1 MFSLPKRALV
11 SLLVWSVLWVA
22 ACQGS
27 NETGEARLTGF
38 LTTATVDVAP
48 ESGGRLLSV
57 TVAEGDAVTAGQI
70 LARLDDTLLELQIA
84 QAEATVAEA
93 EARLALLQAGA
104 RPEDREVAAAQVA
117 YARAALDAAEAA
129 LADAERL
136 RDRPQ
141 QADLAV
147 AAAETAL
154 AEAEARARAA
164 RLLAQAADLR
174 AEMWGVIAADLAKGV
189 DIPLPGGGT
198 QHLSWPDK
206 AAYAQQ
212 QWNLSS
218 QEAWAA
224 WQESAAADAAVAQAR
239 TALAEARRQR
249 AAAQEAADRVV
260 AAQNA
265 RDEAAARLEQAQKAY
280 DALMAGSSAE
290 QIAAAAAAVAQA
302 RAAVA
307 ALEAQRDR
315 FVLTAPVDGIVI
327 ALYRRAGEVIGPRQ
341 RLLTVGQPDALE
353 LTVYAPARLLP
364 VLQPG
369 QQWPVEVEAA
379 GNRRFTAEVLRI
391 ADRPEFTLRQAQNVA
406 ERGETTY
413 AVTLRLLEADPL
425 LRPGM
430 PAVVVVGD
438 G

>member
-1 MFSLPKRALV
+1 MSSLPKRILL
-11 SLLVWSVLWVA
+11 SLLSVLLVA

-93 EARLALLQAGA
+93 EARLALLRAGA

-117 YARAALDAAEAA
+117 YARTALDAAEAA

-136 RDRPQ
+136 RERPQ

-147 AAAETAL
+147 AAAESAL

-249 AAAQEAADRVV
+249 SAAQEATDRVV

-265 RDEAAARLEQAQKAY
+265 RDEAAARLAQAQKAY
-280 DALMAGSSAE
+280 DALIAGPSDE
-290 QIAAAAAAVAQA
+290 QIAAAEAAVVRA

-315 FVLTAPVDGIVI
+315 FVLTAPADGIVI
-327 ALYRRAGEVIGPRQ
+327 ALYRRTGEVIGPRQ
-341 RLLTVGQPDALE
+341 RLLTVGQPDVLE

-369 QQWPVEVEAA
+369 QQLPIEVEAV

-430 PAVVVVGD
+430 PAAVVVGEE
-438 G
+438 

>member
-1 MFSLPKRALV
+1 MSSLPKQAPV
-11 SLLVWSVLWVA
+11 SLFLLLIVLLV
-22 ACQGS
+22 ACQGP
-27 NETGEARLTGF
+27 NGAEGARLTGF
-38 LTTATVDVAP
+38 LTTATVDMAP
-48 ESGGRLLSV
+48 ESGGRLLTV
-57 TVAEGDAVTAGQI
+57 TVAEGDAVTAGQV
-70 LARLDDTLLELQIA
+70 LARLDDTPLQLEIA
-84 QAEATVAEA
+84 QAEAAVAEA
-93 EARLALLQAGA
+93 EARLALVRAGA
-104 RPEDREVAAAQVA
+104 RPVDRDVAAAQVA
-117 YARAALDAAEAA
+117 YARAALAAAEVA

-147 AAAETAL
+147 AVAESAL

-164 RLLAQAADLR
+164 RLVAQAADHK
-174 AEMWGVIAADLAKGV
+174 AEMWGVLAADLAKGV

-239 TALAEARRQR
+239 TALVEARRQR
-249 AAAQEAADRVV
+249 AAAQEATDRVV

-265 RDEAAARLEQAQKAY
+265 RDEAAARLEQAEKAY
-280 DALMAGSSAE
+280 EALVAGPSPE
-290 QIAAAAAAVAQA
+290 QMAAAEAAVVQAQ
-302 RAAVA
+302 AAVA
-307 ALEAQRDR
+307 ALKAQRER
-315 FVLTAPVDGIVI
+315 FVLKAPVDGIVI

-341 RLLTVGQPDALE
+341 RLLTVSQPNALE
-353 LTVYAPARLLP
+353 LTVYAPAWLLP
-364 VLQPG
+364 TLQPG
-369 QQWPVEVEAA
+369 QQLPVEVEAI
-379 GNRRFTAEVLRI
+379 GNRRFPAEVLRI

-430 PAVVVVGD
+430 PAVVVMD
-438 G
+438 DR